1 MEVHHHPHVEKK
13 SFKEYLLEGLMIFF
27 AVSMGFIAENI
38 RESISENHKA
48 QELAESLYKEV
59 KSDSVQI
66 QEKIQF
72 RSRKIDQMI
81 YLRNTLRDSSLEHL
95 GSRFGLGMYWTT
107 QIITL
112 ILFEPQDGILSQLKT
127 SGNLKFY
134 KTTELQNSIGS
145 YSAMIN
151 RLRNRNQQE
160 YNVVDNFIRKM
171 SMQYFDYKWL
181 EKVTDS
187 GGVLVTPQ
195 GNLSPCPEYPF
206 DIQNKNTFNRQEA
219 VGIVSQYILVV
230 KGTSELTY
238 QEFRNRNHELLQALR
253 NNYHLEKE

>member
-1 MEVHHHPHVEKK
+1 MEVHHHPHIEKK
-13 SFKEYLLEGLMIFF
+13 SFKEYILEGLMIFF

-38 RESISENHKA
+38 RENISENHKA

-59 KSDSVQI
+59 KSDSAQI
-66 QEKIQF
+66 QQLIEF
-72 RSRKIDQMI
+72 RQRKIDQMI

-95 GSRFGLGMYWTT
+95 GSRFGVGMYWTT

-112 ILFEPQDGILSQLKT
+112 ILFEPQDGILSQLKN
-127 SGNLKFY
+127 SNNLKFY
-134 KTTELQNSIGS
+134 KTTDLQNSIGS

-171 SMQYFDYKWL
+171 SMQYFDYRWL
-181 EKVTDS
+181 EKVSEKGALAFSPS
-187 GGVLVTPQ
+187 GNFG
-195 GNLSPCPEYPF
+195 PCPEYPF
-206 DIQNKNTFNRQEA
+206 ELQNKNTFNRQEV

-238 QEFRNRNHELLQALR
+238 EEFTKRNHELLQALR